1 MAKLVERLRRRRR
14 KRETVGAVEYVIT
27 MSKWELVGKGKKA
40 GASILKLEV
49 HQMNLDGRFG
59 NALPYKLIPQLE
71 PKIVELAKEVEG
83 E

>member
-27 MSKWELVGKGKKA
+27 LSKWELVGKGKKA

-49 HQMNLDGRFG
+49 HQMNDGRFG
-59 NALPYKLIPQLE
+59 NALPYQQVPELE
-71 PKIVELAKEVEG
+71 PKIVQLAKEVDNE
-83 E
+83 